1 MGIEMIMLLFGMD
14 NPFFVWYNQSN
25 YKEISKFARYVQP
38 IFPAIGHIGITSGL
52 LLLAGW
58 G

>member
-1 MGIEMIMLLFGMD
+1 MIMLLFGMD

-25 YKEISKFARYVQP
+25 HKEISKFARYVQP
-38 IFPAIGHIGITSGL
+38 VFPAIGHIGITSGL